1 MKAKN
6 IVMLGGGPLQV
17 PAIQELKKLGAY
29 VRCFDFNPR
38 AEGFRYAD
46 EAKIISTQDVEA
58 ICGELKKQKADVLMT
73 STSDAPVRVI
83 SEVSEKLGI
92 PCELSYED
100 ACAVTIKSVMRERL
114 RNNGVP
120 IPKFVVINDF
130 SELKKVFVNTFD
142 GACIIKPADNAGSRG
157 VKLLQGHYKT
167 EELEKEYNI
176 CKECAKNGIIVAEE
190 IMNGPEV
197 SVESMTIDG
206 ETVILTITDK
216 VVCERPYFVE
226 IGHVEPSRLPEDIKE
241 KIEFVTRQAITAM
254 NIKNAPTHTEI
265 IVTKEG
271 PKIVEIAARLGGD
284 FITSR
289 LVPLSTGINMVR
301 ESVKLA
307 LGEDVCLDKTRNSGA
322 AIRFLCATAT
332 GTISKIEG
340 VQDALAEEGICEVVL
355 YAEPGEKVSRVKSSN
370 DRIGHIIAIGQNA
383 GEAWN
388 HAKKACQ
395 KIRIILDT

>member
-1 MKAKN
+1 MKTKN

-38 AEGFRYAD
+38 AEGFQYAD

-100 ACAVTIKSVMRERL
+100 ACAVTIKSIMRERL

-130 SELKKVFVNTFD
+130 SELKKVFVNTFG

-322 AIRFLCATAT
+322 AIRFLCATET

-355 YAEPGEKVSRVKSSN
+355 YVEPGEKVSRVKSSN

-383 GEAWN
+383 DEAWN